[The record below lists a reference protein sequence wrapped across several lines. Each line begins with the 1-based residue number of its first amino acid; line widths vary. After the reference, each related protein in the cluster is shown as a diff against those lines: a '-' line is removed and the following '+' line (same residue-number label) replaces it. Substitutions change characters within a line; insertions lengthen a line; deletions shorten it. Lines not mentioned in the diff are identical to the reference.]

1 MPLLKYNSPQSLGR
15 KRLIFCPWAITGVCL
30 HSGITGEPRYGRAQ
44 LELITPSGGS
54 IKGRRDQVV
63 GQAPWAKGTAYYKE
77 LIYLCNSLF
86 SPVMWNLFN
95 FPHYP
100 FPPSPP
106 PPTWKGFFQ
115 HPSLASLTCHASQTH
130 FISSFLFCFTC
141 FSMSHYFHIGSFL
154 S

>member
-63 GQAPWAKGTAYYKE
+63 GQAPWAKGAAYYKE

-106 PPTWKGFFQ
+106 PPQPERAFFSIL
-115 HPSLASLTCHASQTH
+115 HWLPWPVTLLRLILSHH
-130 FISSFLFCFTC
+130 FCSVLRVLVCPIISILEAF
-141 FSMSHYFHIGSFL
+141 
-154 S
+154 

>member
-1 MPLLKYNSPQSLGR
+1 MRLSLHAPLKYNSPQSLGR

-106 PPTWKGFFQ
+106 PPNLKGLF
-115 HPSLASLTCHASQTH
+115 SAS
-130 FISSFLFCFTC
+130 FIGFPDLSRFSDSFYLIISVLFYVF
-141 FSMSHYFHIGSFL
+141 
-154 S
+154 